1 MQDWRAMSE
10 LEEHPE
16 LAGYDPTDDR
26 PLPGR
31 KRRLLI
37 MRIIV
42 LLGIIALVLPGIV
55 TTISVGSSTAATAC
69 AAWVRHSAPDASGSS
84 ARFEIFGPGGIGWEC
99 YSVAAFGH
107 DQHVASLGLIPS
119 AANVPAPSIGA

>member
-1 MQDWRAMSE
+1 MSD

-31 KRRLLI
+31 RRRLFI

-42 LLGIIALVLPGIV
+42 VLGVIALVLPGIV
-55 TTISVGSSTAATAC
+55 TTISVGSATAQRAC
-69 AAWVRHSAPDASGSS
+69 AIWVRHLSPDASESS
-84 ARFEIFGPGGIGWEC
+84 ARFELFGPSGMGWEC
-99 YSVAAFGH
+99 YAVGTFGG
-107 DQHVASLGLIPS
+107 DRHVASLGLIPGG
-119 AANVPAPSIGA
+119 ATLLPATENS